1 MGSIVNVL
9 SEEHRLCDDLFLQA
23 ESNVSKGRWEL
34 ANVLYKKFKAALER
48 HLAIEEDILF
58 PAMGDVAGNACGP
71 TAVMRSEHE
80 QMRDIVQSLD
90 AAISSRDAG
99 EFLGNAETLNIMMQ
113 QHNFK
118 EEHMLYVMA
127 EQQLAGRLE
136 EIIAAMESI
145 PEPA

>member
-1 MGSIVNVL
+1 MGSIVDIL
-9 SEEHRLCDDLFLQA
+9 SEEHHHCDDLFFQT

-34 ANVLYKKFKAALER
+34 AGVMYKKFKTALER
-48 HLAIEEDILF
+48 HLTIEEEILF
-58 PAMGDVAGNACGP
+58 PAMGDVSGNACGP

-80 QMRDIVQSLD
+80 QMRGIVQSLD
-90 AAISSRDAG
+90 AAIGKRDAG

-136 EIIAAMESI
+136 EIIAAMERI